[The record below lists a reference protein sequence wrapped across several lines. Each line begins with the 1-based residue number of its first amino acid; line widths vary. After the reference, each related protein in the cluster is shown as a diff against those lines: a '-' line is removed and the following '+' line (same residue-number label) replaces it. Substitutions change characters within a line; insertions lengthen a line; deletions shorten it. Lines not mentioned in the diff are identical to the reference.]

1 MKKTF
6 LITICCALL
15 SQGAVAQGAVGK
27 IRQRTHTKLDKSRER
42 QKESFNKMRERIN
55 RRYAEMLERVWG
67 TTPEGHPLA
76 RPQEERRLKP
86 IVFPIEEEKEQLKQD
101 RARLEQQEQQ
111 MLRDQERLRREQQ
124 QLQDDVEQAR
134 KDKQQLREQ
143 LEQLRRDREQL
154 EQQEQ
159 RVREQQEELR
169 RQQQQNQKN
178 RELPVVVTP
187 LPEPKPQPTPTVP
200 IEDEDQQP
208 KPQDRRISI
217 TFYGTAL
224 QIRVPQQFGFSLS
237 NAGSG
242 KQVAQAWQY
251 LATAGLEPT
260 LSDCLELRRHK
271 QLCDW
276 AYLQLL
282 QQLAATLCR
291 QDSNEATLLTA
302 FLYCQSGYK
311 MRLGMQGSKLL
322 MLYTSHHL
330 IYSRSNWTVDGDI
343 YYALS
348 TATRGAID
356 IANASFPGEQPL
368 SLQVYNT
375 PQLAAGN
382 TGTKTITSKR
392 YPQCSFTVKTNRNLI
407 NFYNDYPVSQVGSDF
422 GTRWAT
428 YATASL
434 SQTAQQ
440 SLYPALRQQLAGKS
454 EYEQVSRLLNLLQT
468 GLVYEFDN
476 KVWGHDRAF
485 FPEESLYYD
494 YEDCEDRAILLS
506 RLVRDL
512 LGLPVVLIYY
522 PGHLAAAVGFSD
534 NVQGDYLMAEG
545 RRYVVCDPTYIGA
558 PIGATMPGMDNATA
572 KVIPVK

>member
-1 MKKTF
+1 MKKTLF
-6 LITICCALL
+6 ITICCALL
-15 SQGAVAQGAVGK
+15 SQGAVAQGTVGK
-27 IRQRTHTKLDKSRER
+27 IKQRTHTKLDKSRER

-55 RRYAEMLERVWG
+55 KRYAEMLERIWG

-76 RPQEERRLKP
+76 RPIEERKLKP

-101 RARLEQQEQQ
+101 RAKLEQQEQQ
-111 MLRDQERLRREQQ
+111 LLEDQERLRREQQ
-124 QLQDDVEQAR
+124 QLRDDVEQAK

-143 LEQLRRDREQL
+143 LEQLKREREQL

-178 RELPVVVTP
+178 RELPVVVAP
-187 LPEPKPQPTPTVP
+187 LPEPTPQPTPTVP
-200 IEDEDQQP
+200 IEDEDQQA
-208 KPQDRRISI
+208 KPTDKRL
-217 TFYGTAL
+217 TLNFYGTAM
-224 QIRVPQQFGFSLS
+224 QVRVPQSLSFSLT
-237 NAGSG
+237 NPGNG
-242 KQVAQAWQY
+242 KQVSAAWQY
-251 LATAGLEPT
+251 LATAHLEPT
-260 LSDCLELRRHK
+260 VSDCLELRRHK

-282 QQLAATLCR
+282 QQLSGTLC
-291 QDSNEATLLTA
+291 QKGGNEATLLTA

-311 MRLGMQGSKLL
+311 MRLGAQGSTLL
-322 MLYTSHHL
+322 MLFTSKHL
-330 IYSRSNWTVDGDI
+330 IYNRSNWTVGDDI
-343 YYALS
+343 YYAIPAS
-348 TATRGAID
+348 TRGSID

-392 YPQCSFTVKTNRNLI
+392 YPQCSFAVKTNRNLI

-468 GLVYEFDN
+468 GLVYEFDD

-512 LGLPVVLIYY
+512 LGLPVVLLYY
-522 PGHLAAAVGFSD
+522 PGHLAAAVGFTGQ
-534 NVQGDYLMAEG
+534 VQGDYLIANG
-545 RRYVVCDPTYIGA
+545 QRYVVCDPTYIGA
-558 PIGATMPGMDNATA
+558 PIGLTMPGMDNATA